1 MTRFTEVPTSRLPRM
16 NARVLPPR
24 NIRFMGEDDDTFV
37 QTARDLADLL
47 YHHGLGTDSRLLD
60 VGSGYGRLAFGLQD
74 TGYAGRY
81 LGFDI
86 LPKHVQWCRKNLADG
101 DRYRFRHLDVI
112 NDRYNPGGTI
122 PADQVRFP
130 CGDGSQTFL
139 ALFSVFTHFY
149 EADIRRYLDEF
160 ARVLV
165 PGGTAAATFFLYD
178 DARLATVTDPG
189 QRYPLV
195 HELNDYTRYTST
207 DDPLLCIGYHEDA
220 VRRMVAEAGLTVERI
235 VRGHWAGDQ
244 DPARAAGST
253 RQDLVIIGRPVPT
266 LLDRVRRRLT
276 R

>member
-1 MTRFTEVPTSRLPRM
+1 M
-16 NARVLPPR
+16 NARLLPPR
-24 NIRFMGEDDDTFV
+24 KIRFMGEDDETFV

-47 YHHGLGTDSRLLD
+47 HHHGLGADSRLLD

-74 TGYAGRY
+74 TGYQGRY

-86 LPKHVQWCRKNLADG
+86 LPKHVQWCRQNLGDG
-101 DRYRFRHLDVI
+101 DRYRFRHLDVL

-122 PADQVRFP
+122 PAAEVRFP
-130 CGDGSQTFL
+130 CRDESQTFL

-160 ARVLV
+160 RRVLV
-165 PGGTAAATFFLYD
+165 PGGKALATFFLYD

-195 HELNDYTRYTST
+195 HELNAYTRYTSS

-244 DPARAAGST
+244 DPAQSAGST
-253 RQDLVIIGRPVPT
+253 RQDLVIIRRPQPT
-266 LLDRVRRRLT
+266 FLDRVRRRLAH
-276 R
+276 